1 MPISCL
7 YSLKNEEYKMNKKI
21 LQTLEFDKVKR
32 MLSKHIVTKLGEE
45 HLQSLVPLNDYH
57 KIEEY
62 LAETEDAVTV
72 LRLRGG
78 IPIPIL
84 ENIKPHMKRIEVGAM
99 LNGVELAQVGRVLRT
114 VTELQSFFEEL
125 KELDIELTRLYEW
138 SEKMIALPELA
149 KVIRLSVDEDGRV
162 TDEASA
168 ELKGIRQSIRRAE
181 QGIREQLD
189 SILRGGNSN
198 YLSDTIVTMRND
210 RYVIPVKSEHRG
222 HFGGVVHDQSAS
234 GQTVFVEPR
243 QVVELNN
250 KLRQHQIAERKEIE
264 RILAELSNE
273 LDPYRQEILQ
283 NAFILGKLDFINS
296 KAIFGKSIKGIVPNI
311 SSEKHV
317 SLKQARHPLIASEKV
332 VANDII
338 IGENYQAIVITGPNT
353 GGKTITLK
361 TLGLLQLMGQAGLPI
376 PAHEDSVI
384 GVFSEI
390 YADIGDEQSIEQN
403 LSTFSSHMTN
413 IVDILKHL
421 DKDSLVLFDELGAGT
436 DPQEGAA
443 LAISILD
450 QVGQT
455 GAFVMATTHYPELK
469 VYGYNRSGTINASME
484 FDVDTLSPTY
494 HLLIGIPGRSNAFD
508 ISKRLGLSETIID
521 QSKQIIDGESQDL
534 NEMISDLENQ
544 RKMTETEY
552 LEMRH
557 YVDES
562 EELHHD
568 LKEAYELFFEEREK
582 ELNKAKAKA
591 NEIIEEAEKQA
602 EGLIQ
607 DIRQMQLR
615 SSSSSNVKE
624 HELIDM
630 KTQLSDLKHDESH
643 LVKNKVLQKAK
654 EKKTFKPGD
663 DVLVE
668 TFGQRGTLISK
679 TGNKEWQVQLGI
691 LKMNVSEDNMT
702 LLAPEKEPTRRMTS
716 VRSDSGGSR
725 STVKTQLDL
734 RGKRYEEAISEVDQ
748 YIDASLLAGYPQVTI
763 VHGRGTGALKKGV
776 QDYLKNN
783 RRVKKYEYAPPNQG
797 GDGATIVSF

>member
-1 MPISCL
+1 
-7 YSLKNEEYKMNKKI
+7 MNKKI
-21 LQTLEFDKVKR
+21 LQTLEFDKVKQ
-32 MLSKHIVTKLGEE
+32 MLSEHIVTKLGEE
-45 HLQSLVPLNDYH
+45 HIQNLTPVNNFE
-57 KIEEY
+57 KIEED
-62 LAETEDAVTV
+62 LLETSDAFNI

-78 IPIPIL
+78 IPIPVL
-84 ENIKPHMKRIEVGAM
+84 ENIKPHMKRIEIGAM

-114 VTELQSFFEEL
+114 VTELQNFFDDL
-125 KELDIELTRLYEW
+125 KEAEIELERLYEW
-138 SEKMIALPELA
+138 NEKMIALPDIA
-149 KVIRLSVDEDGRV
+149 KAIRLSIDEDGHV
-162 TDEASA
+162 TDEASS
-168 ELKGIRQSIRRAE
+168 ELKGIRQSIRRSE

-189 SILRGGNSN
+189 SILRGNNSK

-210 RYVIPVKSEHRG
+210 RYVIPVKSEYRG
-222 HFGGVVHDQSAS
+222 QFGGVVHDQSAS

-264 RILAELSNE
+264 RILAVLSNE
-273 LDPYRQEILQ
+273 LAPFRQEILQ
-283 NAFILGKLDFINS
+283 NAFVLGKLDFINS
-296 KAIFGKSIKGIVPNI
+296 KASFGKRIKGIVPAL
-311 SSEKHV
+311 SYEKHV
-317 SLKQARHPLIASEKV
+317 DLKQARHPLIDEKKV
-332 VANDII
+332 VPNDIV
-338 IGENYQAIVITGPNT
+338 IGEEYQAIVITGPNT

-361 TLGLLQLMGQAGLPI
+361 TLGLLQLMGQSGLPI

-384 GVFSEI
+384 GVFSEV

-450 QVGQT
+450 QVGSV

-469 VYGYNRSGTINASME
+469 VYGYNRTGTINASME

-508 ISKRLGLSETIID
+508 ISKRLGLSQEIIE

-557 YVDES
+557 YVDDS
-562 EELHHD
+562 EQLHHD
-568 LKEAYELFFEEREK
+568 LKEAYEIFFEEREK
-582 ELNKAKAKA
+582 EMNKAKAKA
-591 NEIIEEAEKQA
+591 NEIIEEAEKKA
-602 EGLIQ
+602 EDLIQ

-615 SSSSSNVKE
+615 SSSSSHVKE
-624 HELIDM
+624 HELIDV
-630 KTQLSDLKHDESH
+630 KTQLSGLKHDESH
-643 LVKNKVLQKAK
+643 LAKNKVLKKAK

-668 TFGQRGTLISK
+668 TFGQRGTLIKKVS
-679 TGNKEWQVQLGI
+679 NKEWQVQLGI
-691 LKMNVSEDNMT
+691 LKMNVSEDSMT
-702 LLAPEKEPTRRMTS
+702 LLAPEKEPTTRMTS
-716 VRSDSGGSR
+716 VTSDSGGSR
-725 STVKTQLDL
+725 QTVKTQLDL
-734 RGKRYEEAISEVDQ
+734 RGKRYEEAIAEVDQ
-748 YIDASLLAGYPQVTI
+748 YIDAALLAGYPQVTI
-763 VHGRGTGALKKGV
+763 VHGRGTGAIKNGV
-776 QDYLKNN
+776 QDYLKSN
-783 RRVKKYEYAPPNQG
+783 RRVKKYEYAPSNQG